1 MRRIGR
7 GNVEDRPN
15 DPPVGRVLIPTARES
30 VPFRGRRNFTSHSI
44 LRWNDDD
51 SGLSN
56 WAQWTPKVPFKKTT
70 VTEGDGTI
78 SSSRAQ
84 SQQEESEGT
93 PLLPLRTARRWI
105 PAGASRRSQPY
116 QHLAL
121 P

>member
-15 DPPVGRVLIPTARES
+15 DPPVGHVLIPTARES

-105 PAGASRRSQPY
+105 PAGASRRSQPC